1 MNLNTLKNIS
11 YCGSNRGYEQA
22 MRETVKENN
31 PTMTPKEIDE
41 ETEANLEKA
50 TLFNPFNKRV
60 VATDDRT
67 ITRLKRRIKNGK
79 RTFKSS

>member
-1 MNLNTLKNIS
+1 MSLQNLKNIG
-11 YCGSNRGYEQA
+11 YCGSNMGYEQA
-22 MRETVKENN
+22 MREIVKEDN

-50 TLFNPFNKRV
+50 TLFNQYNKRV

-67 ITRLKRRIKNGK
+67 ITQVKRRIKNGK
-79 RTFKSS
+79 RTFKSN